1 MRGHRYRR
9 RETRNFMNGL
19 FGRITVIWVLA
30 LASLW
35 IAHDI
40 LRGALLTMEEPY
52 AVTARGDLAEFEALT
67 NQIFEA
73 AAPSVAYIFT
83 EESAAAG
90 SFGRRQPRGA
100 GSGFVWDAAGHI
112 VTNFHVVSNAQS
124 VRVRL
129 DKGEPVPAVVVGSA
143 PEYDLA
149 VLRLSHTR
157 AMLRPLPIGSSD
169 DLRIGQAVFAIGN
182 PFGLSRSLS
191 TGVISAIDRHLPI
204 AAGREIRGVI
214 QTDAAINPGNSGGP
228 LLDSAGRLIGVN
240 TAILSQTGS
249 WAGVG
254 FAVPVGTVNRIVPQ
268 LVRDGR
274 VPRPG
279 IGVAFFSEEMAAR
292 LGYEGLVVAE
302 VLPDSA
308 AERAGIRGVDRRAG
322 RLGDII
328 TEANGRPVYSIS
340 DLAEVLEEIGIG
352 KSVELTIVRDG
363 REHTV
368 SVQIM
373 DIA

>member
-1 MRGHRYRR
+1 
-9 RETRNFMNGL
+9 MNGR
-19 FGRITVIWVLA
+19 FRRIIVVWALA

-35 IAHDI
+35 IGRDI
-40 LRGALLTMEEPY
+40 LRGPLLIREEPY

-67 NQIFEA
+67 TQIFEA

-83 EESAAAG
+83 ESAVVG
-90 SFGRRQPRGA
+90 PLGRGQARSA
-100 GSGFVWDAAGHI
+100 GSGFVWDAAGHV

-129 DKGEPVPAVVVGSA
+129 DLGEPVPAVVVGSA

-157 AMLRPLPIGSSD
+157 ATLRPLPIGSSD
-169 DLRIGQAVFAIGN
+169 DLKIGQAVFAIGN

-191 TGVISAIDRHLPI
+191 TGVVSAIDRHLPI

-214 QTDAAINPGNSGGP
+214 QTDAAINPSNSGGP

-254 FAVPVGTVNRIVPQ
+254 FAVPVGTVNRIVPH

-279 IGVAFFSEEMAAR
+279 LGVAFLSEDVAAR
-292 LGYEGLVVAE
+292 SGYEGLVVAD
-302 VLPDSA
+302 VLPGSA
-308 AERAGIRGVDRRAG
+308 AERAGIRGFDRRAR

-352 KSVELTIVRDG
+352 KNVELTIVREG
-363 REHTV
+363 RTRTL
-368 SVQIM
+368 SVRIM
-373 DIA
+373 DIS

>member
-1 MRGHRYRR
+1 
-9 RETRNFMNGL
+9 MNNL
-19 FGRITVIWVLA
+19 FGRIIVVWVLA
-30 LASLW
+30 LASPW

-40 LRGALLTMEEPY
+40 LRGPLLTMTEPY
-52 AVTARGDLAEFEALT
+52 AVTARGDLADFEVLT

-83 EESAAAG
+83 ESATAG
-90 SFGRRQPRGA
+90 PFGRGQARGA
-100 GSGFVWDAAGHI
+100 GSGFVWDAAGHV
-112 VTNFHVVSNAQS
+112 VTNFHVVSDAQR
-124 VRVRL
+124 VWVRL
-129 DKGEPVPAVVVGSA
+129 DKGDPVPAVVVGNA

-149 VLRLSHTR
+149 VLRLRDNR
-157 AMLRPLPIGSSD
+157 AVLRPLPIGSSD
-169 DLRIGQAVFAIGN
+169 NLKIGQAVFAIGN

-191 TGVISAIDRHLPI
+191 TGVISAIDRHLPA

-254 FAVPVGTVNRIVPQ
+254 FAVPVDTVNRIVPQ

-279 IGVAFFSEEMAAR
+279 IGVAFFSEEAVAR
-292 LGYEGLVVAE
+292 SGYEGLVVAD
-302 VLPDSA
+302 VLPGSG
-308 AERAGIRGVDRRAG
+308 AERAGIRGFNRRTG
-322 RLGDII
+322 RVGDVI

-340 DLAEVLEEIGIG
+340 DLAEILEEIGIDN
-352 KSVELTIVRDG
+352 SVDLTVVRDG
-363 REHTV
+363 RRRTV
-368 SVQIM
+368 TVQIM
-373 DIA
+373 DIS

>member
-1 MRGHRYRR
+1 
-9 RETRNFMNGL
+9 MNTL
-19 FGRITVIWVLA
+19 FGRIVVVWFLV

-35 IAHDI
+35 IAHDV
-40 LRGALLTMEEPY
+40 LRGPLLTMNEPY
-52 AVTARGDLAEFEALT
+52 VITARGELADFESLT

-83 EESAAAG
+83 ESEAVG
-90 SFGRRQPRGA
+90 LLGRGQPRGA

-112 VTNFHVVSNAQS
+112 VTNYHVVRNAHV

-129 DKGEPVPAVVVGSA
+129 DTGEPMTAVVVGTA

-149 VLRLSHTR
+149 VLRLNQTR
-157 AMLRPLPIGSSD
+157 DTLRPLPIGNSD
-169 DLRIGQAVFAIGN
+169 DLRVGQAVFAIGN

-191 TGVISAIDRHLPI
+191 TGVISALDRHLPV

-240 TAILSQTGS
+240 TAILSRTGS

-254 FAVPVGTVNRIVPQ
+254 FAVPVATVNSIVPQ
-268 LVRDGR
+268 LVATGK

-279 IGVAFFSEEMAAR
+279 IGVALLSEEAAAR
-292 LGYEGLVVAE
+292 SGAEGLVVAQ
-302 VLPDSA
+302 VFPGSA
-308 AERAGIRGVDRRAG
+308 AERAGLRGFDRRTG
-322 RLGDII
+322 RPGDII
-328 TEANGRPVYSIS
+328 TAANGRPVHTIS

-352 KSVELTIVRDG
+352 KMVDLTIVRDG
-363 REHTV
+363 RRRTIAV
-368 SVQIM
+368 RIM
-373 DIA
+373 DIS

>member
-1 MRGHRYRR
+1 
-9 RETRNFMNGL
+9 MNNL
-19 FGRITVIWVLA
+19 FGRIIVVWALA

-35 IAHDI
+35 IGHDI
-40 LRGALLTMEEPY
+40 VRGPLLTMEEPY
-52 AVTARGDLAEFEALT
+52 VVTARGDLADFETLT

-73 AAPSVAYIFT
+73 AAPSVAYIFM
-83 EESAAAG
+83 ESAATG
-90 SFGRRQPRGA
+90 PLGRVQSRGA
-100 GSGFVWDAAGHI
+100 GSGFVWDAAGHV
-112 VTNFHVVSNAQS
+112 VTNYHVVSNAQN
-124 VRVRL
+124 VWVRL
-129 DKGEPVPAVVVGSA
+129 DKGEPVPAVVIGSA

-149 VLRLSHTR
+149 VLRLRPAHTR
-157 AMLRPLPIGSSD
+157 ATLRPLPIGSSD

-191 TGVISAIDRHLPI
+191 TGVISAIDRHLPV

-214 QTDAAINPGNSGGP
+214 QTDAVINPGNSGGP

-254 FAVPVGTVNRIVPQ
+254 FAVPVGTVNRIVPH

-279 IGVAFFSEEMAAR
+279 LGVALFSEEAAAR
-292 LGYEGLVVAE
+292 LGYEGLVVAD
-302 VLPDSA
+302 VFPDSA
-308 AERAGIRGVDRRAG
+308 AERAGIRGFDRRAG

-363 REHTV
+363 RKRTV
-368 SVQIM
+368 PVRIM
-373 DIA
+373 DIS

>member
-1 MRGHRYRR
+1 M
-9 RETRNFMNGL
+9 
-19 FGRITVIWVLA
+19 
-30 LASLW
+30 
-35 IAHDI
+35 
-40 LRGALLTMEEPY
+40 
-52 AVTARGDLAEFEALT
+52 
-67 NQIFEA
+67 
-73 AAPSVAYIFT
+73 
-83 EESAAAG
+83 
-90 SFGRRQPRGA
+90 
-100 GSGFVWDAAGHI
+100 
-112 VTNFHVVSNAQS
+112 
-124 VRVRL
+124 
-129 DKGEPVPAVVVGSA
+129 
-143 PEYDLA
+143 
-149 VLRLSHTR
+149 
-157 AMLRPLPIGSSD
+157 
-169 DLRIGQAVFAIGN
+169 FAIGN

-191 TGVISAIDRHLPI
+191 TGVISAIDRHLPV

-240 TAILSQTGS
+240 TAILSLTGN

-279 IGVAFFSEEMAAR
+279 IGVALFSEEAAAR
-292 LGYEGLVVAE
+292 SGYEGLVVAD

-308 AERAGIRGVDRRAG
+308 AEQAGIRGFDRQAG

-352 KSVELTIVRDG
+352 KNVELTIVREG
-363 REHTV
+363 RKRTV
-368 SVQIM
+368 SVPIM
-373 DIA
+373 DIS

>member
-1 MRGHRYRR
+1 
-9 RETRNFMNGL
+9 MNTL
-19 FGRITVIWVLA
+19 FGRIMVIWLLV

-35 IAHDI
+35 FAHDV
-40 LRGALLTMEEPY
+40 LRGPLLTMNKPY
-52 AVTARGDLAEFEALT
+52 VVTARGELADFESLT

-83 EESAAAG
+83 ESGAADRL
-90 SFGRRQPRGA
+90 GRGQPHGA
-100 GSGFVWDAAGHI
+100 GSGFVWDAAGHV
-112 VTNFHVVSNAQS
+112 VTNFHVVMNAQI
-124 VRVRL
+124 VHVRL
-129 DKGEPVPAVVVGSA
+129 DMGEPMTAAVVGTA

-149 VLRLSHTR
+149 VLRLRQNR
-157 AMLRPLPIGSSD
+157 ATLRPLPIGSSD
-169 DLRIGQAVFAIGN
+169 DLRVGQAVFAIGN

-191 TGVISAIDRHLPI
+191 TGVISALDRHLPV

-240 TAILSQTGS
+240 TAILSRTGS

-279 IGVAFFSEEMAAR
+279 IGVALFGEEAAAR
-292 LGYEGLVVAE
+292 SGSEGLVVAD
-302 VLPDSA
+302 VIANSSA
-308 AERAGIRGVDRRAG
+308 EEAGIQGFDRRSG
-322 RLGDII
+322 RPSDVI
-328 TEANGRPVYSIS
+328 TKANGRPVHTIS
-340 DLAEVLEEIGIG
+340 DLAEVLEEVGIG
-352 KSVELTIVRDG
+352 QMVELTIVRAG
-363 REHTV
+363 RTRTV
-368 SVQIM
+368 SVRVM
-373 DIA
+373 DIS